1 MNPAPA
7 TSVVSVRQAVCDA
20 SRAVIGYEVL
30 TGDPDAPPAS
40 ARFCARALLEAF
52 TDVDLDLVA
61 PHHPAYL
68 TVAPALLLRLD
79 MLPVSPDRV
88 VLQVETAA
96 TVHEEVVAAVSRL
109 AGYGYAF
116 AAVDPPSPAALS
128 HLPEIGIVRLD
139 MADIYPIAVGG
150 RVRPFLAAG
159 LEVHAVGVESF
170 QVFEACVDA
179 GCHAFQGPFRA
190 LPALDQAPAV
200 ELGAMATAGELL
212 APDLDSER
220 LEALIARDLEL
231 SYRLL
236 RYANSAFFKRR
247 REIGTVREAIT
258 LIGERMT
265 RRWALVVALAG
276 GGTRPDELLTDAL
289 VRARTM
295 ELVAA
300 GPARA
305 ERRPRLHRRPLLDA
319 AVARQPA
326 DGVRPQRP
334 RPAGRHRGRAARRAP
349 AVRRAAGPP
358 DLPPRRGLRPRRGR
372 RELRPHRRGLPR
384 RAGVG
389 RAAARGSRAR
399 GAPPRPSA
407 GPSRPAPGRSAQRPA
422 VRR

>member
-1 MNPAPA
+1 MVPRVRIKVPFARESRPA
-7 TSVVSVRQAVCDA
+7 TGVVSVRQAVCDA
-20 SRAVIGYEVL
+20 SRAVVGYEVL

-79 MLPVSPDRV
+79 MLPISPDRV

-109 AGYGYAF
+109 AGYGYSF
-116 AAVDPPSPAALS
+116 AAMDPRSPDSLS
-128 HLPEIGIVRLD
+128 HLPVGIVRLD
-139 MADIYPIAVGG
+139 MADTYPIAVGG

-170 QVFEACVDA
+170 QVFEACIDA
-179 GCHAFQGPFRA
+179 GCSAFQGPFRA

-220 LEALIARDLEL
+220 LEKLIARDLEL

-276 GGTRPDELLTDAL
+276 GGTRPDELPTDAL

-295 ELVAA
+295 ELVATGLPGLSA
-300 GPARA
+300 DHAFTVGLFSMLPSLVNRPMEYALGGLGLPADIQGA
-305 ERRPRLHRRPLLDA
+305 LLDGRPPYGALLDRLICHLDGAFVRGEGA
-319 AVARQPA
+319 ASSDRIDEAY
-326 DGVRPQRP
+326 
-334 RPAGRHRGRAARRAP
+334 RAALAWVEP
-349 AVRRAAGPP
+349 
-358 DLPPRRGLRPRRGR
+358 LRK
-372 RELRPHRRGLPR
+372 E
-384 RAGVG
+384 VE
-389 RAAARGSRAR
+389 R
-399 GAPPRPSA
+399 GAATP
-407 GPSRPAPGRSAQRPA
+407 
-422 VRR
+422 V